1 MFFKCCIFSQQK
13 NIFKNT
19 YFKNELSSDNYSE
32 EFVLENNKL
41 VILLPSS
48 IFIGKLLPKKGGRK

>member
-1 MFFKCCIFSQQK
+1 MFFKYCIFSQQQ

-19 YFKNELSSDNYSE
+19 YFKNYLSLDNYSE

-41 VILLPSS
+41 VILLPSF
-48 IFIGKLLPKKGGRK
+48 IFKDKLLPKKG